1 MGISLKNPVLIE
13 KQSLLCYVVTCLF
26 YTEATTFVVVVVV
39 SSDAEK
45 VIYVVVCELPNILYK
60 LFDCFH
66 VNNSTIIY

>member
-1 MGISLKNPVLIE
+1 MGIGLKNPVLIE

-26 YTEATTFVVVVVV
+26 YTEATTFVVVV